1 MSFLKTYIPFYRRN
15 LAVALPV
22 VLSQVGGSIVQL
34 TDLFFVGRL
43 GTIAIA
49 ATSFATSLYYL
60 CFIVINGLMM
70 SITPLAGNAYVNG
83 NNGRLINLFQNIFV
97 LCTVSTILIVGFC
110 CFLSQNLDFFG
121 QETAVAELARP
132 YFLTLGFS
140 LIPYGFFFC
149 FKQFFE
155 GLGNTKIAMIIT
167 LIGCIVNIIFDYLL
181 IFGKCGF
188 PELGVLGAGIATF
201 ISRLIM
207 PILYLIYMR
216 LKPKWWYFFEHFS
229 ISRIEWKTLKDLVI
243 IGIPISLQML
253 LEMAAFTLTG
263 IMAGWISS
271 TAMAAH
277 QITMNISSFAFM
289 VILGISA
296 ATTIRV
302 SHQYGIKDYWAT
314 RMAVKASIHLMMIWE
329 IITCST
335 MIIFRNEIA
344 GAFSTD
350 PTVISIASILLI
362 ICGLYQFSDG
372 FQCIGIGTLRGIAD
386 VKRPMIYAFFTYIVV
401 TLGGAYY
408 LAFHTPLSIYGIWI
422 AFIFGLTLAAIL
434 FFLRFNRLMKLLHNS

>member
-110 CFLSQNLDFFG
+110 CFLSQNIDFFG
-121 QETAVAELARP
+121 QEAAVAELARP

-289 VILGISA
+289 VVLGISA

-335 MIIFRNEIA
+335 MIIFRNEI
-344 GAFSTD
+344 
-350 PTVISIASILLI
+350 
-362 ICGLYQFSDG
+362 
-372 FQCIGIGTLRGIAD
+372 TLSA
-386 VKRPMIYAFFTYIVV
+386 RPD
-401 TLGGAYY
+401 
-408 LAFHTPLSIYGIWI
+408 
-422 AFIFGLTLAAIL
+422 
-434 FFLRFNRLMKLLHNS
+434 